1 MYGDRLNQF
10 DLRAS
15 KTLRH
20 GGGRTMIAVDVYN
33 VLNSSACWP
42 TTRPSSLG
50 DVAAADDHP
59 DPAAVQGHRRS
70 HLLTRDMRRLL
81 RAACGCWLLIVV
93 SASAFVLPERV
104 SAQDQKQVLV
114 RTRRAVTRGSSPWA
128 IANCRGS

>member
-15 KTLRH
+15 KILRH

-33 VLNSSACWP
+33 VLNSSSAGLQLGL
-42 TTRPSSLG
+42 RPW